1 MNAILSFENM
11 KFAVTII
18 ALVPVLLLGCD
29 ARHQDERK
37 AQRITCVNNL
47 KQIGLAFRI
56 WEGDHDDQFSF
67 NVSTNAEGTR
77 ELCAPGKDGFD
88 TNAWL
93 HFQVMSNELNSPV
106 VLVCP
111 QDSAKQAAVDF
122 GRLTA
127 ANVTYRLRSGTNI
140 GDTHPREILAVCPV
154 DGNTLYCDGT
164 VLDKNGKVPRI
175 P

>member
-1 MNAILSFENM
+1 MAS
-11 KFAVTII
+11 
-18 ALVPVLLLGCD
+18 VLLLGCD

-37 AQRITCVNNL
+37 AQRIACVNNL

-56 WEGDHDDQFSF
+56 WEGDHDDQFPF
-67 NVSTNAEGTR
+67 NASTNAGGTR
-77 ELCAPGKDGFD
+77 ELCASGKDGFD
-88 TNAWL
+88 ANACL
-93 HFQVMSNELNSPV
+93 HFQVMSNELNSTL
-106 VLVCP
+106 VLICP
-111 QDSAKQAAVDF
+111 QDRTKQSAVDF

-140 GDTHPREILAVCPV
+140 SDAHPREILAVCPV
-154 DGNTLYCDGT
+154 DGNILYCDGT